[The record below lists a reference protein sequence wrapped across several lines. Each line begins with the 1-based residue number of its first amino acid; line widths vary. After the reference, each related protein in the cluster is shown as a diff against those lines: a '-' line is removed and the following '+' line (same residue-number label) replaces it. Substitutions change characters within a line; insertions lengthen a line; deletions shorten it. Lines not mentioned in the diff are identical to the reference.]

1 MMPAFSLE
9 TLIVVWIGAF
19 LGAFAAGG
27 AGFAFALAASAIWL
41 HVLDPLHTT
50 AMVVASGTLLHGILV
65 WPIRRSI
72 DIARLWPFVA
82 GAAFGIPAGVAL
94 LSHTRPDI
102 IRAAIGLFLV
112 AYGVY
117 ALTAPQLP
125 YFGRGGRAAD
135 AMVGL
140 AGGVLGGL
148 GGYSGVLPTIW
159 TQVRGWPKE
168 VARGVYQPFIVFA
181 QVVTLAIIGTI
192 TVDRAGI
199 FLFLTTLPALAL
211 GAWLGLRVY
220 GRLNDRRFRR
230 VLSVMLLLSGLTL
243 FA

>member
-1 MMPAFSLE
+1 MIAAFSLE
-9 TLIVVWIGAF
+9 TLVVVWLGAF

-27 AGFAFALAASAIWL
+27 AGFAFA
-41 HVLDPLHTT
+41 
-50 AMVVASGTLLHGILV
+50 
-65 WPIRRSI
+65 
-72 DIARLWPFVA
+72 
-82 GAAFGIPAGVAL
+82 
-94 LSHTRPDI
+94 
-102 IRAAIGLFLV
+102 
-112 AYGVY
+112 
-117 ALTAPQLP
+117 
-125 YFGRGGRAAD
+125 
-135 AMVGL
+135 L

-199 FLFLTTLPALAL
+199 FLFLTTIPALAL
-211 GAWLGLRVY
+211 GALLGLRVY